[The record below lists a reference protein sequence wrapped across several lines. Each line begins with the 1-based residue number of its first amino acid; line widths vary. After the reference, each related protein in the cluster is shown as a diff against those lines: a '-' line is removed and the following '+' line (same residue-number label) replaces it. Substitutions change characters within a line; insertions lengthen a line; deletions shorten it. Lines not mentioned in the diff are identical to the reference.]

1 VSLWQSIILGLV
13 QGLTEFLPISS
24 SAHLVIFEKILNV
37 EAHNNFIFDVL
48 VHVGT
53 LAAVVV
59 FFRKRIIRMIAAFF
73 TMPFDWNSDPE
84 RRGDFKL
91 AWLIILGT
99 FPAVII
105 GLLFK
110 DQIEQA
116 FAAPRWAASMLLVTA
131 VILILTHWARD
142 KGRLVNVPRATTI
155 GLAQALAIMPGISR
169 SGSTISMGLFSGMDK
184 SEAAEFS
191 FLLSIPAIAGAAVLE
206 IPDFIRALTQTSL
219 VPIYAIGAVVAAIV
233 GYLSIFYLLGMVK
246 KGKFFY
252 FGVYCALVGIL
263 GILFL

>member
-1 VSLWQSIILGLV
+1 VSLWQSVILGLV

-24 SAHLVIFEKILNV
+24 SAHLVLFEKILHV
-37 EAHNNFIFDVL
+37 EAHSNFIFDVL

-59 FFRKRIIRMIAAFF
+59 FFRKRIYGMIAAFF
-73 TMPFDWNSDPE
+73 TMPFRRDQDPD
-84 RRGDFKL
+84 RRRDFKL

-99 FPAVII
+99 IPAVII
-105 GLLFK
+105 GFLFK
-110 DQIEQA
+110 DYIEQA
-116 FAAPRWAASMLLVTA
+116 FAAPRWAAAMLLVTA
-131 VILILTHWARD
+131 VILIMTHWARD
-142 KGRLVNVPRATTI
+142 RGRDVNAPRATSI

-169 SGSTISMGLFSGMDK
+169 SGSTISMGLFTGVDK

-206 IPDFIRALTQTSL
+206 IPDFIKAMTQTSL
-219 VPIYAIGAVVAAIV
+219 VGIYAIGAMVAAVV
-233 GYLSIFYLLGMVK
+233 GYLSIFYLLSVIK

-252 FGVYCALVGIL
+252 FGVYCAIVGIL
-263 GILFL
+263 GIIFL

>member
-1 VSLWQSIILGLV
+1 MNLFQSVILGLV

-24 SAHLVIFEKILNV
+24 SAHLVLFEKILHV
-37 EAHNNFIFDVL
+37 EAHNNFIFDVM

-53 LAAVVV
+53 LAAVVI
-59 FFRKRIIRMIAAFF
+59 FFRKRLYRLLTAFF
-73 TMPFDWNSDPE
+73 TMPFHWDQDPD
-84 RRGDFKL
+84 RQRDFKL

-99 FPAVII
+99 IPAVIL

-110 DQIEQA
+110 DYIEQA
-116 FAAPRWAASMLLVTA
+116 FAAPRWAAMMLLITA
-131 VILILTHWARD
+131 VILITTRWARD
-142 KGRLVNVPRATTI
+142 KGLFVNAPRATTI

-206 IPDFIRALTQTSL
+206 IPDFIRAFTQTSL
-219 VPIYAIGAVVAAIV
+219 IVTYAIGGAVAAVV
-233 GYLSIFYLLGMVK
+233 GYLSIFYLLSVIK
-246 KGKFFY
+246 RGKFFY
-252 FGVYCALVGIL
+252 FGVYCAMVGIL